1 MCYTSEPTNIMQIR
15 SRELTAPQSLKK
27 SLRKNG
33 HALEQEL
40 FYLTGTR
47 KYKI

>member
-1 MCYTSEPTNIMQIR
+1 MQIR
-15 SRELTAPQSLKK
+15 SRDLTAPQSLKK
-27 SLRKNG
+27 SLRKYG
-33 HALEQEL
+33 HTFKQEL